1 MKNLGNWKFMIWE
14 WMRNYLKSFLKNFQK
29 FLKMKKY
36 DKRWKH
42 MMDPNLD
49 DAIYVLMSKYNL
61 EQFEGAKS
69 IFNDFIQNNKDIGS

>member
-1 MKNLGNWKFMIWE
+1 
-14 WMRNYLKSFLKNFQK
+14 
-29 FLKMKKY
+29 MKKY
-36 DKRWKH
+36 DKRSKH

>member
-1 MKNLGNWKFMIWE
+1 MG
-14 WMRNYLKSFLKNFQK
+14 NYLKSFLKNFQK

-36 DKRWKH
+36 DKRPKY
-42 MMDPNLD
+42 MMDPILD

-69 IFNDFIQNNKDIGS
+69 IFNGFIQNNKDIGS